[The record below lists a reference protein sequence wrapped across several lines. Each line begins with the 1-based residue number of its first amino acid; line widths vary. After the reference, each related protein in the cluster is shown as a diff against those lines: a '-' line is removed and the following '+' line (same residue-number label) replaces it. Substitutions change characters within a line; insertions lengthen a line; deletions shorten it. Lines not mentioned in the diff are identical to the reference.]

1 MVRADRRAH
10 GVTEIAQ
17 EMPPVCDMER
27 TPRTLAGA
35 VGIHVCVF
43 RRIRPGVSVESA
55 HRFGETA
62 HPNCKLVGAGAEA
75 WIYVMKVVGLV
86 AKHRP

>member
-1 MVRADRRAH
+1 MSTKITVDHLGRGAAIYVRQSTPGQLINHTESRRR
-10 GVTEIAQ
+10 Q
-17 EMPPVCDMER
+17 YD
-27 TPRTLAGA
+27 
-35 VGIHVCVF
+35 CVF

-55 HRFGETA
+55 HRFGESA
-62 HPNCKLVGAGAEA
+62 HPNCKLVGAGAEP

>member
-1 MVRADRRAH
+1 MIYI
-10 GVTEIAQ
+10 GNIEILTAKSAIY
-17 EMPPVCDMER
+17 
-27 TPRTLAGA
+27 LGN
-35 VGIHVCVF
+35 VGF

-62 HPNCKLVGAGAEA
+62 HLNRKLVGAGAEP